1 MIFPYNIYIYYL
13 FPYYIPII
21 LFIAAVCAAEDF
33 TNRSHKSSIKVTG
46 FAFEGYENI
55 ALGVGLPAGTP
66 GQAWGTV
73 TR

>member
-1 MIFPYNIYIYYL
+1 MIFPYNIIYIY
-13 FPYYIPII
+13 II
-21 LFIAAVCAAEDF
+21 YFLIISLLFIAAVCAAEDF

>member
-1 MIFPYNIYIYYL
+1 M
-13 FPYYIPII
+13 
-21 LFIAAVCAAEDF
+21 FIAAVCAAEDF